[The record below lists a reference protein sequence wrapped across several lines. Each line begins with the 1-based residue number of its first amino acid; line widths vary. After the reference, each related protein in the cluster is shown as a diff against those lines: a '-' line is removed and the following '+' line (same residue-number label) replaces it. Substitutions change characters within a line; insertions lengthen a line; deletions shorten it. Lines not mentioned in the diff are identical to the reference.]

1 MWAKFGNLC
10 KPKVKRGNFNNL
22 YVRLR
27 THVDIK
33 LYALFEGQRIKISY
47 VSTLCMSTVQY
58 TGLLYPGDIH
68 MSSTCVFVHN

>member
-1 MWAKFGNLC
+1 MLSLYLLYINAKIRSRLRMWAKFGNLC

-33 LYALFEGQRIKISY
+33 LYALFEGQR
-47 VSTLCMSTVQY
+47 TVN
-58 TGLLYPGDIH
+58 
-68 MSSTCVFVHN
+68 C